1 MAKKGQLNIKMPKKC
16 MESLTTVCD
25 GLPYQLSVR
34 RRIGALNLVL
44 PEWITAVERII
55 CLEKSGAV
63 LELL

>member
-1 MAKKGQLNIKMPKKC
+1 

-55 CLEKSGAV
+55 CLEKKWGCSRIAV
-63 LELL
+63 TD